1 MKRLTKLRLSPAYSG
16 FLLMMLSIIAYIILR
31 GPAAFFNINNLAS
44 LFKNYTPIILVT
56 MAQAFL
62 MFMGYIDISIGA
74 QLSFANVLAVNL
86 PAMLGVPVWLGWLL
100 ALLLTMLLASFNGLI
115 ISYLRIPALLESFAM
130 IFVIRGINLAIQPKP
145 GGHVD
150 PAINR
155 AYDRL
160 LFGFLPTSV
169 VILAVALLV
178 WMLLKR
184 TTLVNHLFAIGANER
199 NAYASGINTIRTKVL
214 TYAIAGLFT
223 GVAGLCYTAAYATGN
238 PITGEIYGLQSISA
252 CIIGGVPM
260 AGGFGTVFSALFG
273 ISFQIFVKDSV
284 VQVFKML
291 PGVYTTYW
299 HNLFT
304 DFIILVGLVA
314 AIFFVRRQDKH
325 RLAEV
330 SAMLEKRGND

>member
-16 FLLMMLSIIAYIILR
+16 FLLMMISLVAYIILR

-86 PAMLGVPVWLGWLL
+86 PTMLDVPVWLGWLL
-100 ALLLTMLLASFNGLI
+100 ALVLTMLLASLNGLI

>member
-16 FLLMMLSIIAYIILR
+16 FLLMMISIIAYIILR

>member
-16 FLLMMLSIIAYIILR
+16 FLLMMISLVAYIILR

-86 PAMLGVPVWLGWLL
+86 PTMLGVPVWLGWLL
-100 ALLLTMLLASFNGLI
+100 ALVLTMLLASLNGLI

-160 LFGFLPTSV
+160 LFRFLPTSV

-223 GVAGLCYTAAYATGN
+223 GVAGLCFTAAYATGN

>member
-16 FLLMMLSIIAYIILR
+16 FLLMMISLVAYIILR

-86 PAMLGVPVWLGWLL
+86 PTMLGVPVWLGWLL
-100 ALLLTMLLASFNGLI
+100 ALVLTMLLASLNGLI

>member
-16 FLLMMLSIIAYIILR
+16 FLLMMISLVAYIILR

-86 PAMLGVPVWLGWLL
+86 PTMLGVPVWLGWLL
-100 ALLLTMLLASFNGLI
+100 ALVLTMLLASLNGLI

-130 IFVIRGINLAIQPKP
+130 IFVIRGINLAVQPKP

-160 LFGFLPTSV
+160 LLGFLPTSV

>member
-16 FLLMMLSIIAYIILR
+16 FLLMMISLVAYIILR

-86 PAMLGVPVWLGWLL
+86 PTMLGVPVWLGWLL
-100 ALLLTMLLASFNGLI
+100 ALVLTMLLASLNGLI

-160 LFGFLPTSV
+160 LLGFLPTSV

-260 AGGFGTVFSALFG
+260 AGGFGTVFSAHFG

>member
-16 FLLMMLSIIAYIILR
+16 FLLMMLSLIAYIILR

-86 PAMLGVPVWLGWLL
+86 PTMLGVPVWFGWLL
-100 ALLLTMLLASFNGLI
+100 ALVLTMLLASFNGLI

-184 TTLVNHLFAIGANER
+184 TTFVNHLFAIGANER

>member
-1 MKRLTKLRLSPAYSG
+1 MKQLTKWRLSPAYSG
-16 FLLMMLSIIAYIILR
+16 FLLMMISLVAYIILR
-31 GPAAFFNINNLAS
+31 GPAAFFNINNLGS

-74 QLSFANVLAVNL
+74 QMSFANVLCVNL
-86 PAMLGVPVWLGWLL
+86 PSMLGVPVWLGWLL
-100 ALLLTMLLASFNGLI
+100 ALLFTALLAGFNGLI

-145 GGHVD
+145 GGYVD
-150 PAINR
+150 PAINL
-155 AYDRL
+155 AYDKL

-169 VILAVALLV
+169 VILAFALFV
-178 WMLLKR
+178 WALLKR

-260 AGGFGTVFSALFG
+260 TGGFGTVFSALFG
-273 ISFQIFVKDSV
+273 IGFQIFVKDSV

-304 DFIILVGLVA
+304 DFIILIGLVA
-314 AIFFVRRQDKH
+314 AIFFVRRQNKH

-330 SAMLEKRGND
+330 SAMLEKRGNV

>member
-16 FLLMMLSIIAYIILR
+16 FLLMMISLFAYIILR

-86 PAMLGVPVWLGWLL
+86 PTMLDVPVWLGWLL
-100 ALLLTMLLASFNGLI
+100 ALVLTMLLASLNGLI

>member
-1 MKRLTKLRLSPAYSG
+1 
-16 FLLMMLSIIAYIILR
+16 MMLSIIAYIILR
-31 GPAAFFNINNLAS
+31 SGRFFNINNLAS

>member
-16 FLLMMLSIIAYIILR
+16 FLLMMISLVAYIILR

-86 PAMLGVPVWLGWLL
+86 PTMLGVPVWLGWLL
-100 ALLLTMLLASFNGLI
+100 ALVLTMLLASLNGLI

-160 LFGFLPTSV
+160 LLGFLPTSV

>member
-16 FLLMMLSIIAYIILR
+16 FLLMMISLVAYIILR

-86 PAMLGVPVWLGWLL
+86 PTMLGVPVWLGWLL
-100 ALLLTMLLASFNGLI
+100 ALVLTMLLASLNGLI

-130 IFVIRGINLAIQPKP
+130 IFVIRGINLAVQPKP